1 MNTKIFVTGVA
12 VAVMAAASVSA
23 QPTTSSSPDDMA
35 KMEHNQA
42 QTPSTVPNNDI
53 GSPRA
58 GAAATAPVVNNA
70 GSSDVP
76 PDDAGRMRGDAMHN
90 ASQTP
95 STVPGSSGTPKVG
108 AAATAPVVNG
118 GGPPQ

>member
-1 MNTKIFVTGVA
+1 MNAKILVSGIA

-23 QPTTSSSPDDMA
+23 QPTSSSPDDMA
-35 KMEHNQA
+35 TMDHNQS
-42 QTPSTVPNNDI
+42 QTPSTVPNTGP
-53 GSPRA
+53 GSPRV

-70 GSSDVP
+70 GSSDVS
-76 PDDAGRMRGDAMHN
+76 PDDAGRMRGKAMHN

-95 STVPGSSGTPKVG
+95 STVPGASGTPKVG
-108 AAATAPVVNG
+108 ATATAPVVNG